1 MTTSPFAQS
10 HRWPWRP
17 RTSDSGR
24 ALALLGALAVALGAA
39 FVRAPAVLAASAPGG
54 GYAGQPA
61 LISALRSA
69 FVEYWDSGTRAYPPD
84 LARLADYWTRYHV
97 AKAVIA
103 ALLLT
108 VLVILSAR
116 LWGTLLRAGRLTPV
130 RGAALALSGSLV
142 TVLAVCSAVVV
153 VANIQGAV
161 APFASLISMLPL
173 GSHDKQFT
181 HTVTQVRQGLA
192 SYPGTGGH
200 TAPALEAMISDF
212 ALYHAVV
219 AALTGAV
226 AVILIV
232 MSVVSWS
239 RRART
244 RSSDRRT
251 RYVLALAGVSSAVL
265 ALAVVVVTVANLGTA
280 LHPAPALLAGLAAGP
295 GFS

>member
-10 HRWPWRP
+10 HRWPRRP
-17 RTSDSGR
+17 RTSDPGP

-61 LISALRSA
+61 LITALRTA
-69 FVEYWDSGTRAYPPD
+69 FVEYWGSGTRAYPPD
-84 LARLADYWTRYHV
+84 LERLADYWTRYHV

-108 VLVILSAR
+108 VLVILGAR

-130 RGAALALSGSLV
+130 RGAALTLSGALV
-142 TVLAVCSAVVV
+142 TVLAVGSAAVV

-173 GSHDKQFT
+173 GSHNEQFI
-181 HTVTQVRQGLA
+181 HTLGQVKQGLA
-192 SYPGTGGH
+192 GYPGTGGR
-200 TAPALEAMISDF
+200 TPPALEAMISDF

-219 AALTGAV
+219 AALAAAV

-232 MSVVSWS
+232 MSVASW
-239 RRART
+239 RRCART

-251 RYVLALAGVSSAVL
+251 RYVLGLAGVSAAVL
-265 ALAVVVVTVANLGTA
+265 ALAVVAVAVANLGTA
-280 LHPAPALLAGLAAGP
+280 LHPAPALLAFFNAGP

>member
-1 MTTSPFAQS
+1 MTTSQFAPS
-10 HRWPWRP
+10 HRWPRRP

-61 LISALRSA
+61 LIGALRTA
-69 FVEYWDSGTRAYPPD
+69 FVEYWGSGNRAYPPD
-84 LARLADYWTRYHV
+84 LERLADYWTRYHV

-108 VLVILSAR
+108 VLVILGAR

-130 RGAALALSGSLV
+130 RGAALTLSGVLV
-142 TVLAVCSAVVV
+142 TVLAVCSAVLV
-153 VANIQGAV
+153 VANVQGAV

-173 GSHDKQFT
+173 GSHDEQFIR
-181 HTVTQVRQGLA
+181 TVSQVKQGLA
-192 SYPGTGGH
+192 GYPGTSGH
-200 TAPALEAMISDF
+200 TAPALDAMISDF
-212 ALYHAVV
+212 ALYHAAL
-219 AALTGAV
+219 AALTAAA

-232 MSVVSWS
+232 MSVVSWR

-244 RSSDRRT
+244 RSSDRRI
-251 RYVLALAGVSSAVL
+251 RPVLGLAGVSWALL
-265 ALAVVVVTVANLGTA
+265 ALAVVVITVANLGTA
-280 LHPAPALLAGLAAGP
+280 LHPAPALLAFFTAGP